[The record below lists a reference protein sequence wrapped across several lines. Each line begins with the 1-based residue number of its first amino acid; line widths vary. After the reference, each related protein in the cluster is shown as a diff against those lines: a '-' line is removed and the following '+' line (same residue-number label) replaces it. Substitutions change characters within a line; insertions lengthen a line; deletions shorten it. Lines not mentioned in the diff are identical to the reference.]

1 MKIETFGFDDFD
13 KTLTQMGEDFGYTD
27 VNKKTLIPA
36 LKAAMMVALP
46 TAISLARQDTGK
58 MKESIKVEAR
68 RPTDKDQESKYV
80 YSYDAAIA
88 ILSVRQSKVSL
99 GEEFGTANKAA
110 HPFIRPALESNKAS
124 ILNTLNEQLKLK
136 IDKYQARKSKDTL

>member
-58 MKESIKVEAR
+58 MKESIRVDAR
-68 RPTDKDQESKYV
+68 RPTDRDQESKYV

-99 GEEFGTANKAA
+99 SEEFGTAEKAA
-110 HPFIRPALESNKAS
+110 HPFIRPALKSNESG

-136 IDKYQARKSKDTL
+136 IDKYQARKSKDRL

>member
-46 TAISLARQDTGK
+46 TAKSLARENTGT
-58 MKESIKVEAR
+58 MKQSIRVDAR
-68 RPTDKDQESKYV
+68 RPTDRDQESKYV

-99 GEEFGTANKAA
+99 SEEFGTAEKAA
-110 HPFIRPALESNKAS
+110 HPFIRPALQSNEAN
-124 ILNTLNEQLKLK
+124 ILNTLNQQLKTK
-136 IDKYQARKSKDTL
+136 IDKYQARKSKDRL

>member
-46 TAISLARQDTGK
+46 TAISLARKDTGK
-58 MKESIKVEAR
+58 MKESIRVDAR
-68 RPTDKDQESKYV
+68 RPTDGDQESKYV

-88 ILSVRQSKVSL
+88 ILSVKQSKVSL
-99 GEEFGTANKAA
+99 SEEFGTAEKAA
-110 HPFIRPALESNKAS
+110 HPFIRPALKSNESG
-124 ILNTLNEQLKLK
+124 ILNTLNQQLKLK

>member
-36 LKAAMMVALP
+36 LRAAMMVALP
-46 TAISLARQDTGK
+46 TAKSLARVDTGK
-58 MKESIKVEAR
+58 MRETIKVEAR
-68 RPTDKDQESKYV
+68 RPTDRDQESKYV

-88 ILSVRQSKVSL
+88 ILSVRQSQVSL
-99 GEEFGTANKAA
+99 SEEFGTAEKAA
-110 HPFIRPALESNKAS
+110 HPFIRPALQSNKDN
-124 ILNTLNEQLKLK
+124 ILNTLNQQLKLK
-136 IDKYQARKSKDTL
+136 IDKYQARKSKDRL

>member
-58 MKESIKVEAR
+58 MKESIRVDAR
-68 RPTDKDQESKYV
+68 RPTDRDQESKYV

-88 ILSVRQSKVSL
+88 ILSVRQSKVSI
-99 GEEFGTANKAA
+99 GEEFGTAEKAA
-110 HPFIRPALESNKAS
+110 HPFIRPALKSNESG

-136 IDKYQARKSKDTL
+136 IDKYQARKSKDRL

>member
-13 KTLTQMGEDFGYTD
+13 ATLTKMGEEFGYTD
-27 VNKKTLIPA
+27 VNKKVLVPA

-46 TAISLARQDTGK
+46 TAKALARVDTGK

-88 ILSVRQSKVSL
+88 ILSVRQSKISL
-99 GEEFGTANKAA
+99 SEEFGTADKAA
-110 HPFIRPALESNKAS
+110 HPFIRPALQTNEQN

-136 IDKYQARKSKDTL
+136 IDKYQARKSKDRL

>member
-1 MKIETFGFDDFD
+1 VKIETYGFDDFD
-13 KTLTQMGEDFGYTD
+13 KTLTQMGEEFGYTD
-27 VNKKTLIPA
+27 VNKKVLVPA

-46 TAISLARQDTGK
+46 TAKALARVDTGK
-58 MKESIKVEAR
+58 MKETIRVDAR

-99 GEEFGTANKAA
+99 SEEFGTADKSA
-110 HPFIRPALESNKAS
+110 HPFIRPALESNKAN
-124 ILNTLNEQLKLK
+124 ILNALNQQLKTK
-136 IDKYQARKSKDTL
+136 IDKYQARKSKDRL

>member
-46 TAISLARQDTGK
+46 TAKSLARQDTGT
-58 MKESIKVEAR
+58 MKESIRVDAR

-99 GEEFGTANKAA
+99 SEEFGTSEKPA
-110 HPFIRPALESNKAS
+110 HPFIRPALQSNKAN

-136 IDKYQARKSKDTL
+136 IDRYKARKSKDKL

>member
-1 MKIETFGFDDFD
+1 MRIETYGFDDFD
-13 KTLTQMGEDFGYTD
+13 KTLTQMGEEFGYTD
-27 VNKKTLIPA
+27 VNKKVLVPA
-36 LKAAMMVALP
+36 LKAAMMTALP

-58 MKESIKVEAR
+58 MKSTIKVEAR
-68 RPTDKDQESKYV
+68 RPTDSDQKSKYV

-99 GEEFGTANKAA
+99 SEEFGTADKSA
-110 HPFIRPALESNKAS
+110 HPFIRPALESNQIN

-136 IDKYQARKSKDTL
+136 IDKYQAKKSKDRL